1 MIQNKLTTLEGVVI
15 VSATCFNSSI
25 STEAH
30 EEPLTEYFRVLR
42 VFFQNILHIFTKNLN
57 FHAGSFSFILTDH
70 FPPELILHPDSIWMQ
85 SD

>member
-1 MIQNKLTTLEGVVI
+1 MILNKLTTLEGVVI

-30 EEPLTEYFRVLR
+30 GEPLTEYFLQYFRVLR

-57 FHAGSFSFILTDH
+57 
-70 FPPELILHPDSIWMQ
+70 
-85 SD
+85 

>member
-30 EEPLTEYFRVLR
+30 GEPLTEYFLQYFRVLR
-42 VFFQNILHIFTKNLN
+42 VFFQNILHIFLYQK
-57 FHAGSFSFILTDH
+57 
-70 FPPELILHPDSIWMQ
+70 PKLIFMQ
-85 SD
+85 VLSVLF